1 MLPELFQSKKTM
13 QILVENYTMSAD
25 VPTQMKSQEDF
36 VKKTNT
42 VSSGNNGLLATMLI
56 PIFFQV
62 FFSFAMDIL
71 WSMISAMQLVSNVKN
86 LTNLNLPGQVTL
98 LMTVIDQTV
107 NFNIMAIP
115 QVQRFMETSFGKF
128 SDFIES

>member
-1 MLPELFQSKKTM
+1 M
-13 QILVENYTMSAD
+13 QILPENYTLSAD

-36 VKKTNT
+36 VKKSNT

-71 WSMISAMQLVSNVKN
+71 WSMIAAMQLVSNVKN
-86 LTNLNLPGQVTL
+86 LANLTLPGQVTL

-115 QVQRFMETSFGKF
+115 QVQSFMETSFGKF

>member
-1 MLPELFQSKKTM
+1 
-13 QILVENYTMSAD
+13 
-25 VPTQMKSQEDF
+25 MKSQEDF

-71 WSMISAMQLVSNVKN
+71 WSMIAALQLVSNVKN
-86 LTNLNLPGQVTL
+86 LANLTLPGQVTL

-115 QVQRFMETSFGKF
+115 
-128 SDFIES
+128 

>member
-1 MLPELFQSKKTM
+1 
-13 QILVENYTMSAD
+13 
-25 VPTQMKSQEDF
+25 MKSQEDF
-36 VKKTNT
+36 VKKSNT
-42 VSSGNNGLLATMLI
+42 VTSGNNGLLVTMLI

-71 WSMISAMQLVSNVKN
+71 WSMIAALQLVSNIRN
-86 LTNLNLPGQVTL
+86 LEKLPLPAQVTL

-115 QVQRFMETSFGKF
+115 
-128 SDFIES
+128 